1 MISPMPDTSLNIFL
15 STFQTVHKFS
25 EWLTVPSFL
34 LPDFQERGAHD
45 YRKDA
50 CLTLRQFE
58 QILLKAILYYNSKR
72 IIENYP
78 YTDNMLSEN
87 IQPFACAIWEY
98 GKNQDGA
105 NLIPVEKE
113 QVIMALLPRTT
124 GKFTRSG
131 LKVNQMRYKCDGYT
145 EEYLNGGE
153 VIVAFNPDDVS
164 FVWLVD
170 KGNYIRFELIESRY
184 KEKNLTE
191 IQMSKT
197 KQKELVM
204 AAKGVNNQGKIDLVN
219 YIENITA
226 AVGDNKRDTNV
237 KGIRDNRRKEQA
249 NTHIDYMGAV

>member
-1 MISPMPDTSLNIFL
+1 
-15 STFQTVHKFS
+15 
-25 EWLTVPSFL
+25 
-34 LPDFQERGAHD
+34 
-45 YRKDA
+45 
-50 CLTLRQFE
+50 
-58 QILLKAILYYNSKR
+58 
-72 IIENYP
+72 
-78 YTDNMLSEN
+78 MLSEN

-98 GKNQDGA
+98 GTNQDGA

-145 EEYLNGGE
+145 EEYFNGGE

>member
-1 MISPMPDTSLNIFL
+1 M
-15 STFQTVHKFS
+15 
-25 EWLTVPSFL
+25 
-34 LPDFQERGAHD
+34 
-45 YRKDA
+45 
-50 CLTLRQFE
+50 
-58 QILLKAILYYNSKR
+58 
-72 IIENYP
+72 
-78 YTDNMLSEN
+78 
-87 IQPFACAIWEY
+87 
-98 GKNQDGA
+98 
-105 NLIPVEKE
+105 
-113 QVIMALLPRTT
+113 
-124 GKFTRSG
+124 
-131 LKVNQMRYKCDGYT
+131 
-145 EEYLNGGE
+145 NGGE